1 MRFPFVEFCMTRPLR
16 LVSRPLCGAAAG
28 GTARHRFRLSLSAKN
43 ITVSPYNSLTH
54 TNLHDTVDGVHS
66 FSLSRYLVV
75 KESIFQ
81 PIRNN
86 GTLKDRTVEV
96 LADAILSGKIRPGE
110 RLNESQLARDL
121 HVSRAPVRE
130 ALQQL
135 QEQSLIVNIPRRG
148 MFVVSLEEED
158 IQKINSLRVVLEAEA
173 MRLARKHLTP
183 QREKKLEQLLVTMEN
198 MEPTP
203 TKLSM
208 RVDFDFHRTIWNYSG
223 NEYLEKIL
231 SSLTAPLFAHS
242 VRTLLRSEKLRIV
255 LDSHRPLC
263 DFICGRSDEPAE
275 KIMLAHL
282 SVRYHDPARFASIS
296 SVNV

>member
-1 MRFPFVEFCMTRPLR
+1 MAKEPGLQPF
-16 LVSRPLCGAAAG
+16 
-28 GTARHRFRLSLSAKN
+28 
-43 ITVSPYNSLTH
+43 
-54 TNLHDTVDGVHS
+54 
-66 FSLSRYLVV
+66 
-75 KESIFQ
+75 
-81 PIRNN
+81 RNM
-86 GTLKDRTVEV
+86 GTLKDRTVDV
-96 LADAILSGKIRPGE
+96 LTDAILSGKIKPGE

-135 QEQSLIVNIPRRG
+135 QEQSLIINVPRRG
-148 MFVVSLEEED
+148 MFVVSLDDDD

-173 MRLARKHLTP
+173 LRLARKNLTP
-183 QREKKLEQLLVTMEN
+183 QREKKLEQLLTTMEN

-208 RVDFDFHRTIWNYSG
+208 RVDFEFHRTIWSFSG

-255 LDSHRPLC
+255 LDSHRPLFE
-263 DFICGRSDEPAE
+263 FICGGQVEQTAE
-275 KIMLAHL
+275 QVMLAHL
-282 SVRYHDPARFASIS
+282 SIRYLSPEKYASVATLIT
-296 SVNV
+296 